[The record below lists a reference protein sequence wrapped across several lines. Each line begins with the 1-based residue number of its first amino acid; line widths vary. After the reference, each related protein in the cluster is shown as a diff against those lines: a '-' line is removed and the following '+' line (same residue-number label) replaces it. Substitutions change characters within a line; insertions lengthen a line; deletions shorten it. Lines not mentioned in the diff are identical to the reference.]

1 MESSD
6 EEGNIFIKRFHFH
19 TQATSVQLHQ
29 FCGDNGF
36 VVNQDDQLGLAVG
49 DRIVR
54 LAVGKKFTDIRNL
67 NRDAILGMIPH
78 QDKIKVA
85 IDVLTGNYPREL
97 DLLQVTILLSSN
109 IFFLGRQQLMTAS
122 QFYIFTYINFGI
134 CLVLEK
140 SGKIFWFR

>member
-122 QFYIFTYINFGI
+122 QFYIFSYIF
-134 CLVLEK
+134 LEYA
-140 SGKIFWFR
+140 WF